1 VSRLAEGR
9 RLLEAGVRCAGDIS
23 DGLLLDAARTAQ
35 ACGCAAELWADSVPV
50 DEELQQCFGRDWL
63 KLAAGGG
70 EDFELLVAVAESE
83 VAHLR
88 AEWPDMLAPLSEVGR
103 LREGSGV
110 HLLDERG
117 GIELPLPP
125 SASEHFA

>member
-1 VSRLAEGR
+1 
-9 RLLEAGVRCAGDIS
+9 
-23 DGLLLDAARTAQ
+23 
-35 ACGCAAELWADSVPV
+35 V
-50 DEELQQCFGRDWL
+50 DEHLTQCFGRDWL

-70 EDFELLVAVAESE
+70 EDFELLVAVAEPE

-88 AEWPDMLAPLSEVGR
+88 AEWPDTLAPLSEVGR

-110 HLLDERG
+110 RLLDKRG
-117 GIELPLPP
+117 GAELPLPP